1 MSNSP
6 VFTLSAPAVLSRCPG
21 FPLSRANIGSPAAG
35 HKPATPA
42 PMTIGQYTVRAGK
55 SIPVENGIVCRAVKS
70 IIQMLLVLCRLSDL
84 RIYNEFCFGGE
95 GLRAP

>member
-42 PMTIGQYTVRAGK
+42 PMAIGQYTVRAGN
-55 SIPVENGIVCRAVKS
+55 VGIYY
-70 IIQMLLVLCRLSDL
+70 LVHYTDAASVM
-84 RIYNEFCFGGE
+84 
-95 GLRAP
+95 